1 MFGYQVLGF
10 GAGSGKK
17 LYNVRYL
24 VIAAGGGGGGGP
36 GSATSG
42 GGGAGGY
49 RTLACKTFEVEACE
63 SYTVTVGATP
73 GATSAG
79 SNSAFSCIA

>member
-36 GSATSG
+36 GSATTG
-42 GGGAGGY
+42 GGGAAGGGLDF
-49 RTLACKTFEVEACE
+49 TNELLI
-63 SYTVTVGATP
+63 
-73 GATSAG
+73 
-79 SNSAFSCIA
+79 NID